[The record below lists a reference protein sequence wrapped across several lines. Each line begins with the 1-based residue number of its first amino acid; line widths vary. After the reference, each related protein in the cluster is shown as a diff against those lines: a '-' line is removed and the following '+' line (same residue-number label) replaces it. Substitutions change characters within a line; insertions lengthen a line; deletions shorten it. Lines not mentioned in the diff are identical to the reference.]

1 MPHRSPYRPTNDVSQ
16 PYNDGVAY
24 FYEQQN
30 IADDGDKPELQAT
43 LKGKLPFENQRLG
56 INRLYLSRQHQAE
69 IVKVIRVARRNISP
83 QDLVILDDGK
93 QYLIDSVQDVT
104 DILPP
109 SVDVAL
115 RRYEEKVEVIPK

>member
-1 MPHRSPYRPTNDVSQ
+1 MSHRTPYRPTHDVSQ
-16 PYNDGVAY
+16 PFNDGVAY

-69 IVKVIRVARRNISP
+69 IVKVIRVERRNIAIH
-83 QDLVILDDGK
+83 DLVV
-93 QYLIDSVQDVT
+93 IDQNQTYSVDSIQDVL
-104 DILPP
+104 DVLPP

-115 RRYEEKVEVIPK
+115 VRYERNLEVLPR